1 MINIEQ
7 QSYNLFPTLVMM
19 FDLSK
24 LPIKDRIIN
33 LIETST
39 SYDHRLTKNGGS
51 STYSEST
58 PNQLLSHPDI
68 SMLKN
73 IMQNCVDTY
82 VSKAGIQRCS
92 IANSW
97 ANILGPGA
105 SVGLHRHELSV
116 VSGAYYPIAHEGST
130 PLILRSP
137 IAMYKMHE
145 YAVEVNEFS
154 MQEQEIPCIED
165 LLVIFPSWLEHY
177 SHPNTSDKRYTVSFN
192 TKY

>member
-24 LPIKDRIIN
+24 LPIKDRVIK
-33 LIETST
+33 LIETS
-39 SYDHRLTKNGGS
+39 SNHSHRLTESGS

-73 IMQNCVDTY
+73 IMQNCIDAY
-82 VSKAGIQRCS
+82 VAKAGIQKCS
-92 IANSW
+92 ISNSW
-97 ANILGPGA
+97 ANMLGNGA
-105 SVGLHRHELSV
+105 SVGIHRHELSV
-116 VSGAYYPIAHEGST
+116 VSGAYYPLAQQGST

-145 YAVEVNEFS
+145 YSVDINEFS
-154 MQEQEIPCIED
+154 MQEQEIPCTED

-177 SHPNTSDKRYTVSFN
+177 SKPNTTDKRYTVSFN